1 MTFFRVKFIFKK
13 SFHVLLGLAK
23 WKIDTVVFNEFL
35 HNVRKQSVIS
45 LVRSNFGNKTAAL
58 LIKMSCSFIK
68 KCFLLETAYH
78 LLKSR
83 D

>member
-1 MTFFRVKFIFKK
+1 MTFFRVKFFFKK
-13 SFHVLLGLAK
+13 SFHVLLRLAK
-23 WKIDTVVFNEFL
+23 WKIDTFAFNEFL